1 MVTGKRS
8 LPLSVCSA
16 SARWLEEHASRIRM
30 FLLPGYAPELNPD
43 ELLNHDLEQAVGKA
57 RPRDRDGLKCAV
69 RS

>member
-1 MVTGKRS
+1 
-8 LPLSVCSA
+8 
-16 SARWLEEHASRIRM
+16 M

-43 ELLNHDLEQAVGKA
+43 ELLNHDVEQAVGKA